1 MIEAALW
8 AGRFGEALA
17 VQQYAQRTVQSYQAE
32 TERFLAY
39 LQGQQLQSLAG
50 LTRNHLQAYQ
60 SHLFYLRYRGRK
72 LKASSQAQRLNAVLA
87 FVRFL
92 VAEDVLLV
100 DISQHL
106 ELPRKGQTL
115 PRVVLSESET
125 LRLLEGPDPKGCLG
139 VRDRAILEVLYATGM
154 RNSEL
159 RQLQLGHLDGARKL
173 VLVEWGKGQ
182 KSRWLPMS
190 EEAWIWVEEYLAQ
203 SRPVLAGAHSGT
215 TVFLTRTGR
224 RFGVVALAE
233 LVARWGKRVGLEK
246 HVTPH
251 CLRHT
256 CATHML
262 RRGADLRVL
271 QVLLGHAQVTTTQ
284 GYTRVEVSD
293 LRQVLSRCHPRERLG

>member
-50 LTRNHLQAYQ
+50 LTRSHLQAYQ